1 MDGGEIVIMIGIDQ
15 EGGLIRGTVLVV
27 VVEGVGVVEA
37 TLAMTTMVEAGV
49 VVAAA
54 TVEAGLITLAVAV
67 VDGAQVAVVAL
78 LGVLVVPAEEML
90 LDGVELAVTAT
101 VVVAVEAPGE
111 QRSVVPTVVEVEGG
125 GEQLLVAQ
133 ATQDG
138 AAPKR
143 PYQHRMVGAAGDLAV
158 AVVVVAALTILDG
171 EVPKRLYQHRMVGT
185 VVGPPAVAV
194 AGDEFVL
201 HACCVV
207 VHQTRTIR

>member
-1 MDGGEIVIMIGIDQ
+1 MITLYLLFFLKQ

-49 VVAAA
+49 VVAVA

-158 AVVVVAALTILDG
+158 AVVAALTILDG